1 MFSKLKALLDSF
13 LEMGVP
19 GYDILIQQDGKPIW
33 RCQNGYSDLEN
44 KIPVSGDERYNLYS
58 CSKPVTVTAAMQLWE
73 RGLFHLE
80 DPLSLYLPEFAS
92 MTVKTEDGVRPA
104 KKQIRM
110 RDLFTMTAGLTYDLH
125 SPGLERART
134 ETQGRCPTRET
145 MKYLAQDPLA
155 FEPGTRYNYSLCHD
169 VLAAAVEVISGEKFE
184 DYVRKHI
191 FEPMGMHRSSFLL
204 PESER
209 DTLAPQYRF
218 ENGKA
223 VRIGPHAIHVLG
235 SDYASGG
242 AGLVSTTED
251 YIRFLEGLRTA
262 QLLKPYTIRLM
273 TTDQLTEEERSSYG
287 FLGRYG
293 YGLGMRCPFP
303 GLPCQDY
310 GWDGAAGAFAGV
322 DPSRRVTLY
331 YAQHLLALPN
341 VEQRHLIFPLLREI
355 L

>member
-1 MFSKLKALLDSF
+1 
-13 LEMGVP
+13 
-19 GYDILIQQDGKPIW
+19 
-33 RCQNGYSDLEN
+33 
-44 KIPVSGDERYNLYS
+44 
-58 CSKPVTVTAAMQLWE
+58 
-73 RGLFHLE
+73 
-80 DPLSLYLPEFAS
+80 

-184 DYVRKHI
+184 VYVQKHI
-191 FEPMGMHRSSFLL
+191 FEPMGMKDSSFLL
-204 PESER
+204 PEGER
-209 DTLAPQYRF
+209 CTLAPQYRF
-218 ENGKA
+218 ADGRP
-223 VRIGPHAIHVLG
+223 VRIGPEAVHVLG
-235 SDYASGG
+235 SEYASGG

-251 YIRFLEGLRTA
+251 YIRFLEGLRTH
-262 QLLKPYTIRLM
+262 QLLRPETLRLM
-273 TTDQLTEEERSSYG
+273 TTDQLTEAERQSYG

-322 DPSRRVTLY
+322 DPTRRVTLY

-341 VEQRHLIFPLLREI
+341 VDQRHQIFPLLREI